1 MLSNQ
6 IPQIRISLDPREHL
20 DPGLKKEISQQVREF
35 RAQKLSQRG
44 RSPGHIQN
52 HNQAAGQVASKG
64 PGKSHKEPCCQEP
77 TGQSSKL
84 PNPYPV
90 GASQQKEKPR
100 DRPLSAPSQA
110 AIQALMSASPQL
122 KALQPHPQS
131 PRQVPKPQ
139 PGSNPAS
146 APAVKAVSERPRGRS
161 HSPRCRIDVEVEPW
175 EQGGWQRGMRPAV
188 SDNAIMFCSKSEVTK
203 CNPGDPFSQSFPD
216 SALQSALSRH
226 RDYSPASSCGTFLQ
240 VPDYNHL
247 YFHSLDKNGRDAVR
261 CSASTGEL
269 SASAPA
275 DVLGQQLAEVRQMRS
290 LSCQSLHSS
299 SASTAAA
306 CWVLPPQRSPQSSSS
321 GSLSTSTLSPPFSP
335 DSHVSNMAFQPNQAH
350 LLMPTCHHHVSAA
363 ASTGHSPYHSPFGS
377 QIQICTGSPG
387 REF

>member
-6 IPQIRISLDPREHL
+6 IPQIRISLDPSEHL
-20 DPGLKKEISQQVREF
+20 DPGLKREISQQVREF

-64 PGKSHKEPCCQEP
+64 PGKSHKEPCYQEP
-77 TGQSSKL
+77 TGQFSRL

-110 AIQALMSASPQL
+110 AIQAPMSASPQL

-161 HSPRCRIDVEVEPW
+161 HSPRCRIEVDVEPW

-188 SDNAIMFCSKSEVTK
+188 SDSMMFRSDSEVTK
-203 CNPGDPFSQSFPD
+203 FNPCDPFSLSFPD
-216 SALQSALSRH
+216 DALQSALSRQ
-226 RDYSPASSCGTFLQ
+226 RDYSPTSASGTFLQ

-247 YFHSLDKNGRDAVR
+247 YFPSLDKNGRDAVR
-261 CSASTGEL
+261 GSASMGEL
-269 SASAPA
+269 SSSAPA
-275 DVLGQQLAEVRQMRS
+275 NILGQQLAEVRQMRS
-290 LSCQSLHSS
+290 LSSECLHCS

-306 CWVLPPQRSPQSSSS
+306 WWAVPVQKSPQSSSS
-321 GSLSTSTLSPPFSP
+321 GSLSASTLSPPFSP
-335 DSHVSNMAFQPNQAH
+335 DGHVSSVACQPNQAH
-350 LLMPTCHHHVSAA
+350 FLMPTCHHHVSAA
-363 ASTGHSPYHSPFGS
+363 ASTAHSPYHSPFGS
-377 QIQICTGSPG
+377 QIQICIGSSG

>member
-1 MLSNQ
+1 MLSNH
-6 IPQIRISLDPREHL
+6 IPQIRISPDLEEHL

-64 PGKSHKEPCCQEP
+64 PGKSHKEPCGQEP

-161 HSPRCRIDVEVEPW
+161 LSPRCRIDIDVDPW

-188 SDNAIMFCSKSEVTK
+188 SDNSIMFRSNSEVTK
-203 CNPGDPFSQSFPD
+203 FNPDNPFSQSFPD
-216 SALQSALSRH
+216 NALQSALSRQ
-226 RDYSPASSCGTFLQ
+226 RDCSPTYTSGTFLQ
-240 VPDYNHL
+240 VPDFNHL
-247 YFHSLDKNGRDAVR
+247 YFPSLDKNGRDAVR
-261 CSASTGEL
+261 GNPSMGEL

-275 DVLGQQLAEVRQMRS
+275 DVLTQQLAEVRLMRS
-290 LSCQSLHSS
+290 LSCQCLHSS

-306 CWVLPPQRSPQSSSS
+306 PGAPSSSSS
-321 GSLSTSTLSPPFSP
+321 GSGSLSASTLSPTFSS
-335 DSHVSNMAFQPNQAH
+335 DSHGSDMAFQPNPAH

-363 ASTGHSPYHSPFGS
+363 ASSCHSPYHSPFGS
-377 QIQICTGSPG
+377 QIQICIGSPA

>member
-6 IPQIRISLDPREHL
+6 IPQIRISLDPREQL

-100 DRPLSAPSQA
+100 DRPLSAPNQA

-146 APAVKAVSERPRGRS
+146 APAVKAVSGHPRGRS
-161 HSPRCRIDVEVEPW
+161 HSPRCRIEVEVERW
-175 EQGGWQRGMRPAV
+175 EQGGWQRRMRPAV
-188 SDNAIMFCSKSEVTK
+188 SDSSIMFCTNSEVTK
-203 CNPGDPFSQSFPD
+203 FNPGDPFSLSFPD
-216 SALQSALSRH
+216 NALQSALSRH
-226 RDYSPASSCGTFLQ
+226 RDYSPASTSGTFLQ
-240 VPDYNHL
+240 VPDNNHL
-247 YFHSLDKNGRDAVR
+247 YFPSLDKNGRDAVR
-261 CSASTGEL
+261 GSASMGEL

-290 LSCQSLHSS
+290 LSCESLHSS

-306 CWVLPPQRSPQSSSS
+306 SWAVPPQKSPQSSSSS
-321 GSLSTSTLSPPFSP
+321 GSLSISTPPFSS
-335 DSHVSNMAFQPNQAH
+335 DSHVSNMAFQPNRAH

-363 ASTGHSPYHSPFGS
+363 ASYGHSPYHSPFGS

>member
-6 IPQIRISLDPREHL
+6 IPHIRISLDPREHL

-84 PNPYPV
+84 PNPYPA

-131 PRQVPKPQ
+131 PRQVPIPQ
-139 PGSNPAS
+139 PGSNPAC
-146 APAVKAVSERPRGRS
+146 APAVKAVSGRPRGRS
-161 HSPRCRIDVEVEPW
+161 HSPRCRIEVEVEAW
-175 EQGGWQRGMRPAV
+175 EQGGWQRRMRPAV
-188 SDNAIMFCSKSEVTK
+188 SDDSIMFCSNCEVTK
-203 CNPGDPFSQSFPD
+203 FNPGDPFSLSFPD
-216 SALQSALSRH
+216 NALQSALSRH
-226 RDYSPASSCGTFLQ
+226 RDYSPASSSGSFLQ
-240 VPDYNHL
+240 VPDNNHL
-247 YFHSLDKNGRDAVR
+247 YFPSLDKNGRGAVR
-261 CSASTGEL
+261 GSASLCEL
-269 SASAPA
+269 SVSAPA
-275 DVLGQQLAEVRQMRS
+275 GVLAQQLAQVRQMRS
-290 LSCQSLHSS
+290 LSCQCLHSG

-306 CWVLPPQRSPQSSSS
+306 WWALRLQKSPQSSSS

-335 DSHVSNMAFQPNQAH
+335 DIHTSNMAFQPNRAH
-350 LLMPTCHHHVSAA
+350 HLMPTCHQNVSAA

-387 REF
+387 KAF